1 MIAERLRHLRREMG
15 VSKRDL
21 VSTLPV
27 NYSTYANYE
36 SGFREPSCETLQVL
50 SGYFNTSVD
59 YLLGLSDNRKKP
71 EDVANLNDAEHGL
84 IAAFR
89 KLDNHGRDMISMILS
104 KELERTPKPSPGET
118 DTIELKVYHQR
129 ASAGLGN
136 YLSDDSDGDYEIKQ
150 FPVTHISRR
159 ADFCVRLRGD
169 SMEPKYADGAVVYVK
184 AAPMVEHGQMG
195 IFIYDG
201 EAYCKRLKIDTR
213 NSSIHLE
220 SLNRSYAPKIIK
232 NPANLRTV
240 GQVIGLAE

>member
-21 VSTLPV
+21 VASLPI

-36 SGFREPSCETLQVL
+36 SGFREPNCETLQVL
-50 SGYFNTSVD
+50 SGFFDTSVD
-59 YLLGLSDNRKKP
+59 YILGLSDNRKKP
-71 EDVANLNDAEHGL
+71 EDVSNLNDSEHEL

-89 KLDNHGRDMISMILS
+89 KLDSHGRDIISMIIS
-104 KELERTPKPSPGET
+104 KELERAPKAADSKNAT
-118 DTIELKVYHQR
+118 VELKVYHQR

-136 YLSDDSDGDYEIKQ
+136 YLSDDSDTDFELMQ
-150 FPVTHISRR
+150 FPATHISRG

-169 SMEPKYADGAVVYVK
+169 SMEPKYADGAIVYVK

-195 IFIYDG
+195 IFIYEG

-213 NSSIHLE
+213 NNQIQLE
-220 SLNRSYAPKIIK
+220 SLNRSYAPKIVK
-232 NPANLRTV
+232 VPSSLRTV
-240 GQVIGLAE
+240 GQVIGIAE